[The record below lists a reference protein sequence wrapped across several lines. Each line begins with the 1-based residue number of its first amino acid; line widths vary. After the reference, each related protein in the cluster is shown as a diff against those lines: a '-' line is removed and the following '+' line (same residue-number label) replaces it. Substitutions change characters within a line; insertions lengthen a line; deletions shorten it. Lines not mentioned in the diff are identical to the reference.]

1 MLGTFFYLLG
11 FVLPLLII
19 GSIGPLISKAK
30 WVDSNF
36 PQLANKLSKVLN
48 LEITKKESLFGIS
61 IGQENSNHF
70 FGGGK
75 HKTKISVKY
84 FYNYKS
90 SFSYDI
96 VKWEYGKEQSIDD
109 IICSIMINI
118 DNTESLLNHNSR

>member
-19 GSIGPLISKAK
+19 GSISPLISKAK

-48 LEITKKESLFGIS
+48 LKKKKKESLFGIS

-70 FGGGK
+70 FGGGS
-75 HKTKISVKY
+75 TKQKYPLNISTITKV
-84 FYNYKS
+84 
-90 SFSYDI
+90 
-96 VKWEYGKEQSIDD
+96 
-109 IICSIMINI
+109 
-118 DNTESLLNHNSR
+118 HSRTTS